1 MEFEV
6 EVERI
11 LTPDEFSSLQSISE
25 ATGSTESWPVYA
37 KLTNGKIYGAD
48 VIINA
53 TGVEPKCGFTLK
65 DNQKVGVWVMYARI
79 PKQFFPRVIVIFYH
93 YYSREKL
100 LGFCEVCQSNSFSL

>member
-6 EVERI
+6 ELERI

-37 KLTNGKIYGAD
+37 KLTNGKIYGVD

-53 TGVEPKCGFTLK
+53 TGVEPKCGFMLK
-65 DNQKVGVWVMYARI
+65 DNQTVGVCIMYARG
-79 PKQFFPRVIVIFYH
+79 PKQFFP
-93 YYSREKL
+93 
-100 LGFCEVCQSNSFSL
+100 

>member
-1 MEFEV
+1 MEFEA

-11 LTPDEFSSLQSISE
+11 LTPDEFSSLQFISE

-65 DNQKVGVWVMYARI
+65 DNQKVGVCIMYARG
-79 PKQFFPRVIVIFYH
+79 PKQFFPRVIVIFYD

-100 LGFCEVCQSNSFSL
+100 LGFCEVCQANSFSL

>member
-1 MEFEV
+1 MEYEV

-11 LTPDEFSSLQSISE
+11 LTPDEFSNLQFISE

-53 TGVEPKCGFTLK
+53 TGVEPKCGFTIT
-65 DNQKVGVWVMYARI
+65 DNQKVGVCFRFATG
-79 PKQFFPRVIVIFYH
+79 PK
-93 YYSREKL
+93 
-100 LGFCEVCQSNSFSL
+100 